1 MKILSTNNLYKSP
14 IKFTS
19 SQDIDE
25 NADNTAFNS
34 LHYHKN
40 APTKVKVGVAATTLL
55 GITAVMANVFK
66 KKNIPFNS
74 PKKFFKALT
83 SIKYDKDKHEVE
95 KLVAGLALGS
105 VGGGLIG
112 GAIFD
117 KKENFKAKAREA
129 IIQLVGNI
137 FTPLACVSAGMWGI
151 EALEKKIPN
160 ILKSGTK
167 TTKAA
172 ELVVSLGC
180 LVSSIILGNK
190 IGNTINKKVFHIDD
204 ERKLKLAD
212 MSPHIDDLCLVSSL
226 VAKEIEF
233 VPRLIPLALVIAG
246 FSTGSTQE
254 NEKNLLKK

>member
-1 MKILSTNNLYKSP
+1 MKILATNNLYNKQL
-14 IKFTS
+14 KFTS
-19 SQDIDE
+19 NQDKDE
-25 NADNTAFNS
+25 TADNTAFNS
-34 LHYHKN
+34 LHRHGN
-40 APTKVKVGVAATTLL
+40 APTKVKVGVLATTLL
-55 GITAVMANVFK
+55 GIGSVMAMTFK

-74 PKKFFKALT
+74 PSKFFKALT
-83 SIKYDKDKHEVE
+83 SINYNKDKHEVE
-95 KLVAGLALGS
+95 KLVASLALGS

-117 KKENFKAKAREA
+117 KKANFKAKGREA

-137 FTPLACVSAGMWGI
+137 FTPLACVSGGMWGF
-151 EALEKKIPN
+151 EALEKKIPH
-160 ILKSGTK
+160 ILKPGAKS
-167 TTKAA
+167 TKAA

-180 LVSSIILGNK
+180 LVSSIVLGNK
-190 IGNTINKKVFHIDD
+190 IGNTINKKVFHVDD

-233 VPRLIPLALVIAG
+233 VPRLIPLALVVAG

-254 NEKNLLKK
+254 NEKNLIKK